1 MIKLNLPVHSIAHA
15 RAGDKGDVSNISL
28 IAYLDSGWSIIEK
41 SATKEKVLEIF
52 KHMGATKVDRYELPN
67 LRALNFVIHSA
78 LGGGVN
84 SSLRLDRHGK
94 TLSSHL
100 LHELMLPIS
109 KDLLPMNSPYLKTV
123 SYTHLRAH
131 ET

>member
-1 MIKLNLPVHSIAHA
+1 MKTINLPVHAIAHA

-28 IAYLDSGWSIIEK
+28 IAYLDNGWQLIHSL
-41 SATKEKVLEIF
+41 ATEEAILNIF
-52 KHMGATKVDRYELPN
+52 KHLGATKVDRYELPE
-67 LRALNFVIHSA
+67 LKALNFVIQNA

-100 LHELMLPIS
+100 LNELVLPITENMI
-109 KDLLPMNSPYLKTV
+109 PINSPYLKKFKD
-123 SYTHLRAH
+123 
-131 ET
+131 

>member
-1 MIKLNLPVHSIAHA
+1 MKTINLPVHAIAHA

-28 IAYLDSGWSIIEK
+28 IAYLDNGWDLINNLVTEDKIQS
-41 SATKEKVLEIF
+41 IF
-52 KHMGATKVDRYELPN
+52 KRLGSTKVDRYELPN
-67 LRALNFVIHSA
+67 LKALNFVIHSV

-100 LHELMLPIS
+100 LLELVLPIT
-109 KDLLPMNSPYLKTV
+109 KDMIPLNSPY
-123 SYTHLRAH
+123 
-131 ET
+131 

>member
-1 MIKLNLPVHSIAHA
+1 MLKLNLPVHAIAHA

-28 IAYLDSGWSIIEK
+28 IAYLDSGWDTIYEL
-41 SATKEKVLEIF
+41 ATEEKVLDIF
-52 KHMGATKVDRYELPN
+52 NHMGASKVDRYELPN
-67 LRALNFVIHSA
+67 LKALNFVIQSA

-100 LHELMLPIS
+100 LHELILPVS
-109 KDLLPMNSPYLKTV
+109 KDMIPSNSPYLQKFKD
-123 SYTHLRAH
+123 
-131 ET
+131 

>member
-1 MIKLNLPVHSIAHA
+1 MDFIDLPIHAIAHA

-28 IAYLDSGWSIIEK
+28 IAYEEKCWDIIYEI
-41 SATKEKVLEIF
+41 ATKEKVLQIF
-52 KHMGATKVDRYELPN
+52 KHLGASKVDRYELLN
-67 LRALNFVIHSA
+67 LYALNFVIQNA

-100 LHELMLPIS
+100 LHELVLPIKKDMLP
-109 KDLLPMNSPYLKTV
+109 KNSPYRQKFKD
-123 SYTHLRAH
+123 
-131 ET
+131 

>member
-1 MIKLNLPVHSIAHA
+1 MNYIDLPIHAIAHA

-28 IAYLDSGWSIIEK
+28 IAYEQKCWDIIYK
-41 SATKEKVLEIF
+41 VATQERILEIF
-52 KHMGATKVDRYELPN
+52 KHLGATKVDRYELPN
-67 LRALNFVIHSA
+67 LIALNFVIHNA

-100 LHELMLPIS
+100 LHELILPINKDMLPQ
-109 KDLLPMNSPYLKTV
+109 NSPYIIKFKD
-123 SYTHLRAH
+123 
-131 ET
+131 

>member
-1 MIKLNLPVHSIAHA
+1 MIKLDLPVHAIAHA

-28 IAYLDSGWSIIEK
+28 ISYLDSGWNNIFNLATEK
-41 SATKEKVLEIF
+41 KVYEIF
-52 KHMGATKVDRYELPN
+52 KHLGATKVQRFELPS
-67 LRALNFVIHSA
+67 LKALNFVIQSA

-100 LHELMLPIS
+100 LHELILPIS
-109 KDLLPMNSPYLKTV
+109 EDMIPSNSPYLKKFKG
-123 SYTHLRAH
+123 
-131 ET
+131 

>member
-1 MIKLNLPVHSIAHA
+1 MKTIDLPVHAIAHA

-28 IAYLDSGWSIIEK
+28 IAYLDNGWDLINNLVTEDKIQS
-41 SATKEKVLEIF
+41 IF
-52 KHMGATKVDRYELPN
+52 KRLGSTKVDRYELPN
-67 LRALNFVIHSA
+67 LKALNFVIHNA

-100 LHELMLPIS
+100 LLELVLPIT
-109 KDLLPMNSPYLKTV
+109 KNMIPIKSPYLEKFI
-123 SYTHLRAH
+123 
-131 ET
+131 ED

>member
-1 MIKLNLPVHSIAHA
+1 MKTIDLPVHAIAHA

-28 IAYLDSGWSIIEK
+28 IAYLDNGWDLINNLVTEDKIQS
-41 SATKEKVLEIF
+41 IF
-52 KHMGATKVDRYELPN
+52 KRLGSTKVDRYELPN
-67 LRALNFVIHSA
+67 LKALNFVIHNA

-100 LHELMLPIS
+100 LLELVLPIT
-109 KDLLPMNSPYLKTV
+109 KDMIPLNSPYLEKFI
-123 SYTHLRAH
+123 
-131 ET
+131 

>member
-1 MIKLNLPVHSIAHA
+1 MLKLNLPVHAIAHA

-28 IAYLDSGWSIIEK
+28 IAYLDSGWDTIYEL
-41 SATKEKVLEIF
+41 ATEEKVLDIF
-52 KHMGATKVDRYELPN
+52 NHMGASKVDRYELPN
-67 LRALNFVIHSA
+67 LKALNFVIQSA

-100 LHELMLPIS
+100 LHELILPIS
-109 KDLLPMNSPYLKTV
+109 EDMIPSNSPYLQKFKD
-123 SYTHLRAH
+123 
-131 ET
+131 

>member
-1 MIKLNLPVHSIAHA
+1 MKTIDLPVHAIAHA

-28 IAYLDSGWSIIEK
+28 IAYLDNGWDLINNLVTEDKIQS
-41 SATKEKVLEIF
+41 IF
-52 KHMGATKVDRYELPN
+52 KRLGSTKVDRYELPN
-67 LRALNFVIHSA
+67 LKALNFVIHSV

-100 LHELMLPIS
+100 LLELVLPIT
-109 KDLLPMNSPYLKTV
+109 KDMIPLNSPYLEKFI
-123 SYTHLRAH
+123 
-131 ET
+131 

>member
-1 MIKLNLPVHSIAHA
+1 MLKLKLPVHTIAHA

-28 IAYLDSGWSIIEK
+28 IAYLDSGWDTIYEL
-41 SATKEKVLEIF
+41 ATEEKVLDIF
-52 KHMGATKVDRYELPN
+52 NHMGASKVDRYELPN
-67 LRALNFVIHSA
+67 LKALNFVIQSA

-100 LHELMLPIS
+100 LHELILPVS
-109 KDLLPMNSPYLKTV
+109 KNMIPSNSPYLQKFKD
-123 SYTHLRAH
+123 
-131 ET
+131 

>member
-1 MIKLNLPVHSIAHA
+1 MHKINLPVHAIAHA

-28 IAYLDSGWSIIEK
+28 IAYLDNGWDTIYK
-41 SATKEKVLEIF
+41 LATKDKVFDIF
-52 KHMGATKVDRYELPN
+52 KHMGASKVERYEVPGLK
-67 LRALNFVIHSA
+67 ALHFVIQNA

-100 LHELMLPIS
+100 LHELVLPIS
-109 KDLLPMNSPYLKTV
+109 KDMIPSNSPYHLKFKD
-123 SYTHLRAH
+123 
-131 ET
+131 

>member
-1 MIKLNLPVHSIAHA
+1 MHKINLPVHAIAHA

-28 IAYLDSGWSIIEK
+28 IAYLDNGWDTIYK
-41 SATKEKVLEIF
+41 LATTDKVFDIF
-52 KHMGATKVDRYELPN
+52 KHMGASKVERYELPS
-67 LRALNFVIHSA
+67 LKALNFVIQNA

-100 LHELMLPIS
+100 LHELVLPIS
-109 KDLLPMNSPYLKTV
+109 KDMIPSNSPYHLKFKD
-123 SYTHLRAH
+123 
-131 ET
+131 

>member
-1 MIKLNLPVHSIAHA
+1 MKTINLPVHAIAHA

-28 IAYLDSGWSIIEK
+28 IAYLDNGWDLINNLVTEDKIQS
-41 SATKEKVLEIF
+41 IF
-52 KHMGATKVDRYELPN
+52 KRLGSTKVDRYELPN
-67 LRALNFVIHSA
+67 LKALNFVIHSV

-100 LHELMLPIS
+100 LLELVLPIT
-109 KDLLPMNSPYLKTV
+109 KDMIPLNSPYLEKFI
-123 SYTHLRAH
+123 
-131 ET
+131 